1 MKKLFIVSLV
11 SLFTLSSFAQS
22 NSTVKQKRMVS
33 EPQIVKMRAEL
44 FQSKFNLS
52 VEQTKKVEIVMNSR
66 NASLKKVRETVREN
80 QALFNTD
87 AMPIRKQFQDELKSI
102 MTAEQYE
109 TYAKD
114 RVQNSRRSVDNL
126 EDDSEFDLRKE

>member
-1 MKKLFIVSLV
+1 
-11 SLFTLSSFAQS
+11 
-22 NSTVKQKRMVS
+22 
-33 EPQIVKMRAEL
+33 
-44 FQSKFNLS
+44 
-52 VEQTKKVEIVMNSR
+52 MNSR